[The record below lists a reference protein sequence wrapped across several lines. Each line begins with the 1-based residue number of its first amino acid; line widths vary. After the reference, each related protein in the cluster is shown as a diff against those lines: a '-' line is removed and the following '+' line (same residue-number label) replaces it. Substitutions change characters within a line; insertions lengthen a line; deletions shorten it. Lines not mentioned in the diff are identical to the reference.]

1 MMNYKDKLSDIL
13 FLISQGHSI
22 LEIEIDEKSHFF
34 QTNDFEPPS
43 IGSVMSA
50 PYLTFKGLDI
60 TTFIENSGFNQANTE
75 VYRERFSQL
84 MVNSIAINHK
94 FSDKHTWRFFN

>member
-1 MMNYKDKLSDIL
+1 MNYKLKLLDII
-13 FLISQGHSI
+13 FLVSQGWSI
-22 LEIEIDEKSHFF
+22 LEIEIDGQSHFF

-50 PYLTFKGLDI
+50 PYLTFKGLDVSE
-60 TTFIENSGFNQANTE
+60 FIKNSGFNQANTE
-75 VYRERFSQL
+75 VYKERFSQL
-84 MVNSIAINHK
+84 INTSYQINHK